1 MDKPVTPA
9 EELADALSSLVL
21 SLDRLRE
28 ALDILACEIIAA
40 GEQPSRV
47 TTSHPAQ

>member
-21 SLDRLRE
+21 ALDRLRE
-28 ALDILACEIIAA
+28 ALDVACEILAA
-40 GEQPSRV
+40 GDQAPD
-47 TTSHPAQ
+47 TIPSHPAQ

>member
-28 ALDILACEIIAA
+28 ALEILACEMIAA
-40 GEQPSRV
+40 EDQPSRMN
-47 TTSHPAQ
+47 TSPPAQ